1 MSVETEIVA
10 PINFNLNLLPA
21 PINCKKRALQG
32 KYSFPISV
40 SLKIESKVE
49 VKTQTGDCGATCRY
63 QLSDA
68 IVMSKWRISHEQK
81 QPLIGLKWIQ
91 GQSASSLLFIELDET
106 ELDAQ
111 VTECVDGKRAW
122 RRHMSRNVKVWGIDF
137 TRIQILFFRA
147 SPFYLL

>member
-1 MSVETEIVA
+1 MA

-21 PINCKKRALQG
+21 PINCKKRALQC
-32 KYSFPISV
+32 KLDLINTFFLSI
-40 SLKIESKVE
+40 LKVE

-63 QLSDA
+63 QLTDA
-68 IVMSKWRISHEQK
+68 IVMSKWRISREQK

-111 VTECVDGKRAW
+111 VTEKVDGKRAW
-122 RRHMSRNVKVWGIDF
+122 RRHMSRNIKVSGIDF
-137 TRIQILFFRA
+137 
-147 SPFYLL
+147 YL